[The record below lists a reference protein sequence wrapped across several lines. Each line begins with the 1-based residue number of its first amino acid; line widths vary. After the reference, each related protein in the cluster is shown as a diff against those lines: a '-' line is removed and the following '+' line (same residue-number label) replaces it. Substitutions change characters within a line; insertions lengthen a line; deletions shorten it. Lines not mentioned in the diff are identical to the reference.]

1 MIARTDIRQKD
12 ATIGSLR
19 RRIVAQLL
27 AAGIESAELD
37 ARLLIAH
44 ALGVEMAVLLA
55 RPDMQID
62 TEVEARLE
70 AWTERRSGGEPIARI
85 LGVKEFWSQPFA
97 LGPGTLV
104 PRPET
109 ETVIEAALA
118 AVPARDAFIRVL
130 DLGVG
135 SGALLAA
142 ILLER
147 PRAFGVGV
155 DRSANALTLAR
166 ANLKNLGLGSRAVLV
181 RGDWAAALDRQFDLI
196 VANPPYV
203 VTEEI
208 ATLPPEV
215 RDHDPLFALDGG
227 VDGFDAYRAIVFD
240 LPRLITPTGVA
251 ILEFGNGQE
260 TAVAE
265 LARSAGLIVN
275 AAARRDLAGRPRAL
289 VIHPGDGSKKTLGS
303 VGEPH

>member
-1 MIARTDIRQKD
+1 MIVQMDIQHKC

-19 RRIVAQLL
+19 RRIVARLL

-37 ARLLIAH
+37 ARVLIAH
-44 ALGVEMAVLLA
+44 ALGVDMAVLLA

-62 TEVEARLE
+62 AEAEARLA
-70 AWTERRSGGEPIARI
+70 AWTERRIVGVPIARI
-85 LGVKEFWSQPFA
+85 VGVKEFWSLSFT
-97 LGPGTLV
+97 LGSATLV

-118 AVPARDAFIRVL
+118 AMPDRDASIRVL

-135 SGALLAA
+135 AGALLAA

-155 DRSANALTLAR
+155 DRSVNALAVAR
-166 ANLKNLGLGSRAVLV
+166 TNLDNLGLGSRAALV
-181 RGDWAAALDRQFDLI
+181 RGDWAAALGRQFDLI

-203 VTEEI
+203 ASGEI

-227 VDGFDAYRAIVFD
+227 ADGLDAYRAIAFD
-240 LPRLITPTGVA
+240 LPRLISPTGVA
-251 ILEFGNGQE
+251 ILEIGNGQE

-265 LARSAGLIVN
+265 LARNAGLIVN
-275 AAARRDLAGRPRAL
+275 AAARRDLSGCPRAL
-289 VIHPGDGSKKTLGS
+289 VIHPGGGSKKTLGS
-303 VGEPH
+303 AGEPH